1 MNKKYLVT
9 TVIIGV
15 MILLVA
21 CQKEESQKEKYQYTF
36 RLAESHPSDFP
47 TTRADYEFARRV
59 EEESDGRIHIVVYDS
74 NQLGEERSV
83 IEQVQFGGIDFTR
96 VSIGTLAEFATD
108 LNVLQM
114 PYLYKN
120 SDHMWKVL
128 DGKIGDRFL
137 KGVEE
142 DGFYGLAWFEA
153 GARSFYNSK
162 KPIETMD
169 DLKDM
174 RIRVMES
181 SLLLNMVESLGA
193 TGVMMPYGDVYEALQ
208 LGTIDGAE
216 NNYPSYE
223 TSNHYEI
230 AKYYTIDEHVRI
242 PEMLIA
248 SKKAM
253 EGMSEEDMAM
263 IRRIAKET
271 ESYQRRLWEADQA
284 ASEQF
289 LTEHGVVINRID
301 DITPFVEAMQPLYAS
316 YGEDYGE
323 LIDRIQ
329 AIGDEMD

>member
-1 MNKKYLVT
+1 MKLRYL
-9 TVIIGV
+9 ILM
-15 MILLVA
+15 MILVSLLVG
-21 CQKEESQKEKYQYTF
+21 CQEEESEQEKYQYTF

-59 EEESDGRIHIVVYDS
+59 EEESDGRIRIIVYDN

-83 IEQVQFGGIDFTR
+83 IEQLQFGGIDFSR
-96 VSIGTLAEFATD
+96 VSIGTLSEFATE
-108 LNVLQM
+108 LNVLQL

-120 SDHMWKVL
+120 SDHMWAVL
-128 DGKIGDRFL
+128 DGDIGDRFL
-137 KGVEE
+137 ESVQE
-142 DGFYGLAWFEA
+142 DGFYGLAWYEA

-162 KPIETMD
+162 KPIKTIE
-169 DLKDM
+169 DLEGM

-181 SLLLNMVESLGA
+181 SLLLRMVQSLGA
-193 TGVMMPYGDVYEALQ
+193 QGVMMPYGDVYEALQ
-208 LGTIDGAE
+208 LGMIDGAE

-253 EGMSEEDMAM
+253 EGMSEEDMEL

-271 ESYQRRLWEADQA
+271 EAYQRRLWEKDQE
-284 ASEQF
+284 ASEQY
-289 LTEHGVVINRID
+289 LMEQGVMMNRID
-301 DITPFVEAMQPLYAS
+301 DIAPFIEAMEPLYDS
-316 YGEDYGE
+316 YRQEYGDIMDDIQEIGEGIE
-323 LIDRIQ
+323 
-329 AIGDEMD
+329 E